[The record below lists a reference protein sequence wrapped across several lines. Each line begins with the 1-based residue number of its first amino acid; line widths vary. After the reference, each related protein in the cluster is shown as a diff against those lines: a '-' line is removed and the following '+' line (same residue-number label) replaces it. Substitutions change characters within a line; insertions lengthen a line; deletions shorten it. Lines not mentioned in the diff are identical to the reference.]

1 MASNVW
7 TRLLRHQKAEYE
19 KQIAEM
25 EERHYIEL
33 FEMQK
38 KVDWATLHL
47 QDAEVKLRIKD
58 SEIARKEEMI
68 SALQKQLRREAQ
80 FRRSI
85 ETEENVNETVTDSNS
100 ECSGS
105 EHGSH

>member
-33 FEMQK
+33 FEMK
-38 KVDWATLHL
+38 KKIDWATMHL

-80 FRRSI
+80 FRRSV
-85 ETEENVNETVTDSNS
+85 ETEENVPENIPNGGSG
-100 ECSGS
+100 CSGS
-105 EHGSH
+105 EHGGD